1 MAAIEIVLAFADS
14 GLDAEELQDSV
25 QGIVPQLREVEG
37 IDHAGLL
44 TVEASP
50 DGAKAGG
57 GIVPGAIQFLVENSK
72 ILQGVG
78 WVGDRLINGKTLKLK
93 TKAANGSEM
102 EVEAKSREDF
112 DHAVQQA
119 IAFCEQNR

>member
-25 QGIVPQLREVEG
+25 QGIVPQLREIEG
-37 IDHAGLL
+37 IEGAGLL
-44 TVEASP
+44 TIAVPP
-50 DGAKAGG
+50 DGSKAGG
-57 GIVPGAIQFLVENSK
+57 GIVPGAIQFLVDNSK
-72 ILQGVG
+72 ILQSVV

-102 EVEAKSREDF
+102 EVEAKSRADF